1 MKGLSTMSSDKS
13 STHFAPAETAS
24 PEEVE
29 RQFRQFSGFSL
40 LSLLLDAIP
49 DIVLIL
55 NEQRQIV
62 YSNKSLLDF
71 LGLKERE
78 SLCGLRPGEAFQCA
92 HRIETDSECGTT
104 EFCTTCGAV
113 RAILSSIHGKRDVQE
128 CRILRNEHGEAMDLR
143 VCATPFEMDG
153 ESFTFFT
160 VTDISHEK
168 RRAALER
175 IFFHDIL
182 NTAGGLLGYLQ
193 TLGDLSP
200 DEWPEYRRE
209 LTDITNQILEEIK
222 AQSELV
228 TAESGDLAVRPTSID
243 TVYLLEDLVRLYEK
257 HSVAADRSIRIDPS
271 SQDLQFIS
279 DPQLLSRVLGNLI
292 KNGLEAC
299 QKGETVTVGCERE
312 DGVVYF
318 QVHNPGYMERDT
330 QLQVFHRSFSTKSKD
345 RGLGTY
351 SVRLLTERYLQ
362 GRVSFTSTQKEGT
375 TFRVRL
381 PLKIE

>member
-1 MKGLSTMSSDKS
+1 MNSEKS
-13 STHFAPAETAS
+13 PTHFAPAETAS
-24 PEEVE
+24 PENVE

-40 LSLLLDAIP
+40 LCLLLDAIP

-55 NEQRQIV
+55 NKQRQIV
-62 YSNKSLLDF
+62 YSNRSLLDF
-71 LGLKERE
+71 LGIKERE
-78 SLCGLRPGEAFQCA
+78 SLCGLRPGEVFKCV
-92 HRIETDSECGTT
+92 HMFESESECGTT
-104 EFCTTCGAV
+104 EFCTTCGAA

-128 CRILRNEHGEAMDLR
+128 CRILRKEQGEAMDLR

-153 ESFTFFT
+153 ERFTFFT

-168 RRAALER
+168 RRAALEQ

-193 TLGDLSP
+193 ILDDLQP
-200 DEWPEYRRE
+200 DEWPEYRRK
-209 LTDITNQILEEIK
+209 LTDITNRILEEIK
-222 AQSELV
+222 AQSELA
-228 TAESGDLAVRPTSID
+228 TAESGDLSVSPFPID
-243 TVYLLEDLVRLYEK
+243 ALSLLADVVQLYAR
-257 HSVAADRSIRIDPS
+257 HSVAANRSIRVDPS
-271 SQDLQFIS
+271 SQDVRFVS

-299 QKGETVTVGCERE
+299 QKGETVTVGCEQE
-312 DGVVYF
+312 DGEVQF
-318 QVHNPGYMERDT
+318 TVHNPGYMERDV
-330 QLQVFHRSFSTKSKD
+330 QLQVFHRSFSTKSRN

-362 GRVSFTSTQKEGT
+362 GRVSFTSNREEGT

-381 PLKIE
+381 PLKIEPF